1 MTAKKGAEKK
11 SKKKVKVSEETVVV
25 VKEEVLVQE
34 TKENNI
40 VEPLTNEVISPTVES
55 VTDDNTNIIVNVNE
69 ETSDNFDN
77 KKRGRKPKGGK
88 IVQQLI
94 ANQNNKENKI
104 NIILHLKCSLKDLQ
118 NNQQSPLEYYNFVQ
132 DYNYSY
138 ETLKNDPVKNNVD
151 LPKNSNPLE
160 KGFYEIMNKVSP
172 IIQEENEVINNGKED
187 KRGKQELWN
196 KIKQLQHRLHM
207 NHIDNKKSACFWCT
221 CDFDNPPIYIP
232 KHFIQNSYHVYGCF
246 CTPECAVAHL
256 MEENLDHSVKFE
268 RYHLLNHLY
277 SKIYNYT
284 KHIKPAPKPYYLL
297 DKFYGNL
304 SIQEY
309 RTLLHTDRLFLVVDK
324 PLTRILPELHEDN
337 DDFIINHKMI
347 PSSLTN
353 GISGQGLSNTNNYLT
368 KKKGLKNEK
377 TNVQMAFGME

>member
-11 SKKKVKVSEETVVV
+11 SKKKVICKEETNVTEAQINI
-25 VKEEVLVQE
+25 EEN
-34 TKENNI
+34 KENKENSFLETLT
-40 VEPLTNEVISPTVES
+40 EPLTETPLNI
-55 VTDDNTNIIVNVNE
+55 TNNE
-69 ETSDNFDN
+69 ESDEKFDN

-94 ANQNNKENKI
+94 ANQNSKENKI

-118 NNQQSPLEYYNFVQ
+118 NNQQSPLEYYNFVN
-132 DYNYSY
+132 DYHY
-138 ETLKNDPVKNNVD
+138 ETLKNDSLKNNSD
-151 LPKNSNPLE
+151 SNSNNLSE
-160 KGFYEIMNKVSP
+160 KGFYEMVNTVKNTF
-172 IIQEENEVINNGKED
+172 QEKDDVNSSQKED
-187 KRGKQELWN
+187 KRSKQELWN

-207 NHIDNKKSACFWCT
+207 NQIDNKKSACFWCT

-246 CTPECAVAHL
+246 CSPECAVAHL
-256 MEENLDHSVKFE
+256 MDENLDHSIKFE

-309 RTLLHTDRLFLVVDK
+309 RSLSYNDRLFLLVDK

-347 PSSLTN
+347 PSSITN
-353 GISGQGLSNTNNYLT
+353 GISNMGSSSTSSYLT
-368 KKKGLKNEK
+368 KKKQMKNEK
-377 TNVQMAFGME
+377 GSVQMAFGLEG